1 MTTYKKPDS
10 DIKKATRVNATVET
24 HLFPMKPLK
33 PTKRYASVKTHGTAT
48 ANTTPILAGLYD
60 GKELRP
66 FEGRPGAM
74 DFKKCPSKGF

>member
-10 DIKKATRVNATVET
+10 DAKRVHRVNATIAT
-24 HLFPMKPLK
+24 HQFPIKPIPPLAK
-33 PTKRYASVKTHGTAT
+33 PPKKDFR
-48 ANTTPILAGLYD
+48 ANGKLYD

-74 DFKKCPSKGF
+74 DFKKHPSRGLSV

>member
-10 DIKKATRVNATVET
+10 DAKRVHRVNATVAT
-24 HLFPMKPLK
+24 HQFPIKPIPAL
-33 PTKRYASVKTHGTAT
+33 
-48 ANTTPILAGLYD
+48 ANPPKNDFRTDEDSYD

-74 DFKKCPSKGF
+74 DFKKCPSRGLSV

>member
-10 DIKKATRVNATVET
+10 DAKRVRRVTPTVPTHAFEAKPIEPFTNAQPKVE
-24 HLFPMKPLK
+24 
-33 PTKRYASVKTHGTAT
+33 RA
-48 ANTTPILAGLYD
+48 LYD

-74 DFKKCPSKGF
+74 DFKKCPSRGLSV